1 MSEIKYFKE
10 GNVLVAETSR
20 LKLREITLNDVG
32 DIHIYSSD
40 PENVRYINFGP
51 NTVEQT
57 EEFVAKAVEANNRV
71 PRCDYELGA
80 VRKSDGVYIG
90 SCGIYT
96 RDIRGDNSKLV
107 VGTEAEI
114 GWILNKKYW
123 RCGYGTEI
131 AAALIDLCFNR
142 LKVHRVYANCH
153 TDNVASYRVM
163 EKNAMRFEG
172 LFKKVRYAVIDGE
185 ARWYDVRQYA
195 ILEDEYFRRPN

>member
-80 VRKSDGVYIG
+80 VRNPTAFI
-90 SCGIYT
+90 
-96 RDIRGDNSKLV
+96 
-107 VGTEAEI
+107 
-114 GWILNKKYW
+114 
-123 RCGYGTEI
+123 
-131 AAALIDLCFNR
+131 
-142 LKVHRVYANCH
+142 
-153 TDNVASYRVM
+153 
-163 EKNAMRFEG
+163 
-172 LFKKVRYAVIDGE
+172 
-185 ARWYDVRQYA
+185 
-195 ILEDEYFRRPN
+195 